1 LYVLEKAQII
11 NFFLDGFKIAVVS
24 LLIQCVFFTRFDFI
38 MFLIKRSKAM
48 KKFFKVFFLC
58 LLIAGVIFSV
68 SCAKKETARAA
79 SAEKLILWV
88 YDSGRIEVLTQLGRQ
103 FEAEFGV
110 AVEVSMVDLSQIRTQ
125 FLLAA
130 GGAECA
136 DLAIIPHDNIG
147 PLVEN
152 GVIMEINLGAKRSS
166 YLQPALDGF
175 NYNGKLFGVPLAVEN
190 VGFFYN
196 KDLVPNPPATWDEA
210 VAITERL
217 KTAGRAD
224 YMMGLPDAT
233 YNVYAVYDSFGGAIF
248 GKNSD
253 GSLNGRDVLLAEPG
267 FVAGMQFLTN
277 MVNRGL
283 IPQTIDWD
291 GAHVLFESGRAPFC
305 PTGPWAINRIVES
318 GVNYGIASFPASRAG
333 GPAGNPFLGV
343 QGIIVNNMSPRRLL
357 AQSFAADFIAREESM
372 MAIFRAEQRPSA
384 WKSIFETAGDA
395 NTLAF
400 NAAGVAAIPMPSIPQ
415 MGYVWDAWV
424 AAADLSFSGERTPL
438 DALRNAKSQIEVLSN

>member
-1 LYVLEKAQII
+1 
-11 NFFLDGFKIAVVS
+11 
-24 LLIQCVFFTRFDFI
+24 
-38 MFLIKRSKAM
+38 M
-48 KKFFKVFFLC
+48 KKFINVLFIC
-58 LLIAGVIFSV
+58 LLIAGIALT
-68 SCAKKETARAA
+68 SCQRQDAA
-79 SAEKLILWV
+79 SGTQSRTSVPEKLILWV
-88 YDSGRIEVLTQLGRQ
+88 YDAGRIEVLTQLGRQ
-103 FEAEFGV
+103 FEAEYGV
-110 AVEVSMVDLSQIRTQ
+110 AVEVSMVDLSQIREQ

-136 DLAIIPHDNIG
+136 DLAILPHDNIG

-175 NYNGKLFGVPLAVEN
+175 NYNGRLYGVPLAVEN

-196 KDLVPNPPATWDEA
+196 KDLVPTPPATWDEA

-217 KTAGRAD
+217 KTAGRVD

-233 YNVYAVYDSFGGAIF
+233 YNVYAVYNAFGGEIF
-248 GKNSD
+248 GKNPD
-253 GSLNGRDVLLAEPG
+253 GSLNGKDVRIADSG
-267 FVAGMQFLTN
+267 FVAGMQFLTD

-318 GVNYGIASFPASRAG
+318 GVNYGIASFPAARAG
-333 GPAGNPFLGV
+333 GQPGSPFLGV
-343 QGIIVNNMSPRRLL
+343 QGIVINSTSSRRLL
-357 AQSFAADFIAREESM
+357 AQTFAVDYIAKEESM

-384 WKSIFETAGDA
+384 WRTIFETAGDA
-395 NTLAF
+395 NALAF
-400 NAAGVAAIPMPSIPQ
+400 NAAGVTAIPMPSIPE

-424 AAADLSFSGERTPL
+424 AAADLSFSGQRTPA
-438 DALRNAKSQIEVLSN
+438 DALRNAKAQIEAQSN